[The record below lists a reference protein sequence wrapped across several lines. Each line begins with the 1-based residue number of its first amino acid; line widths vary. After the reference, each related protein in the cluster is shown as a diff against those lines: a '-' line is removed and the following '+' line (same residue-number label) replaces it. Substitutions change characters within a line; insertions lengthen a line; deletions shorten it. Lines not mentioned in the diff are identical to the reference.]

1 MDIESDLIRRARE
14 GDEEALGSIYRE
26 HFDGVYKYAY
36 WNTGSREE
44 AEDISEETFYRV
56 LKHIGSYDEGKASLR
71 SWVMRIAHNL
81 VVDHHRHRAR
91 HPQAELDE
99 TLAASVDVGSE
110 VEAEERRAAL
120 LKAMQGLTLEQRQVL
135 QMKYF
140 LQMSNAEVARALGK
154 REGAI
159 NALQHRALRKM
170 GGLLEKQGLGKPA
183 DEPAGPRGYDEEDG
197 DV

>member
-1 MDIESDLIRRARE
+1 MDIESELVRRAQE

-26 HFDGVYKYAY
+26 CFDGVYKYAY

-44 AEDISEETFYRV
+44 AEDLSEETFYRV
-56 LKHIGSYDEGKASLR
+56 LKHIGRYDEEKASFR

-81 VVDHHRHRAR
+81 VVDRHRFKAR
-91 HPQAELDE
+91 HPEAELDE
-99 TLAASVDVGSE
+99 ALASPEDITGSL
-110 VEAEERRAAL
+110 EARESREGL
-120 LKAMQGLTLEQRQVL
+120 LEAMQGLTLEQRQVL

-140 LQMSNAEVARALGK
+140 LEMSNAEVARALGK

-170 GGLLEKQGLGKPA
+170 GGILEKEGLGKQA
-183 DEPAGPRGYDEEDG
+183 DNPAGPEGRDKEAG